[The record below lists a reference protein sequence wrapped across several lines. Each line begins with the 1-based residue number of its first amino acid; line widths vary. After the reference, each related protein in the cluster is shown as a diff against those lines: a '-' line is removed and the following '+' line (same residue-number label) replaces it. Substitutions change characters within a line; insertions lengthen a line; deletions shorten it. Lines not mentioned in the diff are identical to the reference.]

1 MSPKC
6 NLCKTFT
13 TFPVFFSIT
22 FTTNPKIQIYGTA
35 STVSGRSSARS
46 QFHGRNKGTER
57 REKGEAVKVNV
68 LCGSTS
74 LLNPKPSI
82 YSALARLPGS
92 RPLSSAV
99 VEGRYANERRSFATI
114 ADRFDRNKSSPVD
127 MKVPKGK

>member
-6 NLCKTFT
+6 NLCTTFT
-13 TFPVFFSIT
+13 TLPVLFSIT
-22 FTTNPKIQIYGTA
+22 FTTNRKIQIYGTP
-35 STVSGRSSARS
+35 STVSGAQVRDRSSTGATRARNA
-46 QFHGRNKGTER
+46 R
-57 REKGEAVKVNV
+57 KGEAVKVNV

-82 YSALARLPGS
+82 YSALARLLGS
-92 RPLSSAV
+92 QPLSSALA
-99 VEGRYANERRSFATI
+99 EGRYANERRSSATI